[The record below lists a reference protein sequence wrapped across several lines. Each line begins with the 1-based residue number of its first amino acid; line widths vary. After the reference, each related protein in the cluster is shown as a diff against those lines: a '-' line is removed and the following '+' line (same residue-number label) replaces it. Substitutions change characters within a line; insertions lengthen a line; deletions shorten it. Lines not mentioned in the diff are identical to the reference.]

1 MRRTLPPLVPIVPLV
16 LLLLIPGA
24 AAAAA
29 PRLEPS
35 AGDWAALTGLPPL
48 LGMEEVRKQ
57 LATGLTTTL
66 AFQVRATVPGRG
78 RVDGGARVDIRYELW
93 DEVYLVTRIDAAGRA
108 IRASFPSFERLAEWW
123 REAKLDVARLPR
135 AAGQPAW
142 RVEVRLRLIPF
153 SQSEQLETQRWFS
166 QALAAEEP
174 GSAGAVSRALE
185 EQPETLGQ
193 VLNLL
198 LATSIQRPA
207 LLEQEWNLTF
217 PSGTGPA
224 GAGRKR

>member
-1 MRRTLPPLVPIVPLV
+1 MRHIPPQALALAPVL
-16 LLLLIPGA
+16 LLLLIPGTA
-24 AAAAA
+24 AAAG

-48 LGMEEVRKQ
+48 LGAEEVRKQ

-66 AFQVRATVPGRG
+66 TFQVRATVPGRK
-78 RVDGGARVDIRYELW
+78 RIEGGARVDIRYELW

-108 IRASFPSFERLAEWW
+108 IRASFPTFERLAEWW
-123 REAKLDVARLPR
+123 REVKLDVARLPHP
-135 AAGQPAW
+135 ADQPPW

-166 QALAAEEP
+166 QALAEER
-174 GSAGAVSRALE
+174 GSAGAVSKALE
-185 EQPETLGQ
+185 EQPETFGQ
-193 VLNLL
+193 ILNLL

-217 PSGTGPA
+217 PA
-224 GAGRKR
+224 GVGRKP

>member
-1 MRRTLPPLVPIVPLV
+1 MRRAALPAA
-16 LLLLIPGA
+16 LLLLLPGLLA
-24 AAAAA
+24 AAPDPPP

-35 AGDWAALTGLPPL
+35 AGDWAALTGFPPL
-48 LGMEEVRKQ
+48 LGDAEVRKQ

-66 AFQVRATVPGRG
+66 AFHVRATVPGRG

-108 IRASFPSFERLAEWW
+108 VRTSFPSFERLAAWW
-123 REAKLDVARLPR
+123 REVKLDVARLPR
-135 AAGQPAW
+135 AADQPPW

-198 LATSIQRPA
+198 LATSIQRSA
-207 LLEQEWNLTF
+207 LLEQEWNLIF
-217 PSGTGPA
+217 PSATGTG
-224 GAGRKR
+224 RKQ

>member
-1 MRRTLPPLVPIVPLV
+1 MRRATPPVLPIV
-16 LLLLIPGA
+16 LLLLIPGTA
-24 AAAAA
+24 AVAA

-35 AGDWAALTGLPPL
+35 AGDWAAITGLPPL
-48 LGMEEVRKQ
+48 LGTKEVRKQ

-66 AFQVRATVPGRG
+66 AFQVRATAPGRS

-93 DEVYLVTRIDAAGRA
+93 DEVYLVTRIDATGRA
-108 IRASFPSFERLAEWW
+108 VRASFPTFERLAAWW
-123 REAKLDVARLPR
+123 REVRLDVARLPHP
-135 AAGQPAW
+135 ADQPPW

-174 GSAGAVSRALE
+174 GSAGAVSKALE

-207 LLEQEWNLTF
+207 LLEQEWNLAF
-217 PSGTGPA
+217 PA
-224 GAGRKR
+224 GVERKR